1 MHVQAKYRPWLI
13 EGNPVLDGTVL
24 MGKSI
29 GRCTGAGNLTFVLL
43 S

>member
-29 GRCTGAGNLTFVLL
+29 GRLSKREGAFELL
-43 S
+43 